1 MVADR
6 VAAMIDAISGRV
18 NRMQMLQTMVAA
30 EYIQLQS
37 DIQKAKEYVYAAK
50 LASGTRAQA
59 N

>member
-1 MVADR
+1 MVAGRMAD
-6 VAAMIDAISGRV
+6 MIEAIAGRI

-37 DIQKAKEYVYAAK
+37 DIQKAKEYAYAAK
-50 LASGTRAQA
+50 LASGTNA